1 MAAPNRVGGRD
12 KPGHD
17 GGRTATKF
25 AMWGQRK
32 SLKRRD
38 PAKESEALNL
48 DFVPPDLEF
57 VPSGLDFVP
66 ENLDFLQPAGG
77 APKSSRMAD
86 SCYRGA
92 SNNVA
97 DQPASSPS
105 QSGNGS

>member
-1 MAAPNRVGGRD
+1 
-12 KPGHD
+12 
-17 GGRTATKF
+17 
-25 AMWGQRK
+25 MWGRRK

-38 PAKESEALNL
+38 SAKESEAFNL

-66 ENLDFLQPAGG
+66 KDLDFLQPVGG
-77 APKSSRMAD
+77 APKSSLMAD

-97 DQPASSPS
+97 DQPASSS
-105 QSGNGS
+105 SRSGN